1 MDMIKFLRA
10 KAARC
15 RDLARLR
22 GGDAARRL
30 LEIAEDAEQDVARW
44 QRRLREA
51 VASGRR
57 DRAARLPWRIR
68 GGTASPSG
76 QDAGTPR
83 PGRARASRFR
93 G

>member
-1 MDMIKFLRA
+1 MDMLRFLRS

-22 GGDAARRL
+22 GGEAARRL

-68 GGTASPSG
+68 GGTTPPSG
-76 QDAGTPR
+76 QDTGTSR
-83 PGRARASRFR
+83 PHRARSRRFR